1 MRQRRPPLL
10 VPTRYTNDIKPASAR
25 QALLGA
31 SDLSLLFADGNGGY
45 VTDTRLEDE
54 ENLSAMAD

>member
-1 MRQRRPPLL
+1 
-10 VPTRYTNDIKPASAR
+10 
-25 QALLGA
+25 LGA

-45 VTDTRLEDE
+45 VTDTRLEAE